1 MADRQY
7 GSGDTGVFERICAY
21 LDQTGRPVLTA
32 RQLRR
37 SRRTASRRG
46 MPIDSYWY
54 LVAMATGNRQGLA
67 ELQELRHG
75 RG

>member
-1 MADRQY
+1 
-7 GSGDTGVFERICAY
+7 
-21 LDQTGRPVLTA
+21 
-32 RQLRR
+32 
-37 SRRTASRRG
+37 